1 MRARRRLGART
12 PRAPGTTAKKKYTY
26 SYVHSTSWFVN
37 VSSFVVVV
45 ETSKPSLACRVTRR
59 HTALTFGV
67 LSPTTR
73 IAACTSTSISTRVPA
88 QTLANPIARRP
99 NFSEPHSET
108 RVLEYPF
115 RAHFTHTKGYSRVLG
130 GGRAWMVLLPLGG
143 VFAFSHTHWNGH
155 TMPFACSVSLCS
167 TFTPLCTTIPA
178 AAAEAVFRQVQLALQ
193 GHPRWCKFTFQLQ
206 RPVPARRVSN
216 AQKSRRASKGAG
228 ASGCVSYDPDGRDVL
243 EWYPPGLQVLS
254 STVLWVQHSAAEV
267 HMYMASP
274 VWVRRWPPPPAQVTE
289 QAVPTPQ

>member
-88 QTLANPIARRP
+88 QTLANPIARRAYSSTRLVP
-99 NFSEPHSET
+99 NFAIQKGTEGYYVLAATFAYVFYKNHEELSFDPDKEVSLVQYRQMVREAVGTWVRKT
-108 RVLEYPF
+108 RE
-115 RAHFTHTKGYSRVLG
+115 RG
-130 GGRAWMVLLPLGG
+130 GG
-143 VFAFSHTHWNGH
+143 S
-155 TMPFACSVSLCS
+155 PFCAPRGSYALQVR
-167 TFTPLCTTIPA
+167 PVCTTI
-178 AAAEAVFRQVQLALQ
+178 
-193 GHPRWCKFTFQLQ
+193 
-206 RPVPARRVSN
+206 
-216 AQKSRRASKGAG
+216 RAF
-228 ASGCVSYDPDGRDVL
+228 
-243 EWYPPGLQVLS
+243 
-254 STVLWVQHSAAEV
+254 
-267 HMYMASP
+267 
-274 VWVRRWPPPPAQVTE
+274 
-289 QAVPTPQ
+289 